1 MMTREASKKA
11 DGEME
16 TGEGRLNSHQRD
28 TLAVVFRHP
37 LSHNLEW
44 HDVLSLLEALGHVQ
58 ETHKG
63 HLVVS
68 IADKTETFEPR
79 TGHKDIGPDDLSLLR
94 KFLKRA
100 GYSPEGADA

>member
-1 MMTREASKKA
+1 
-11 DGEME
+11 ME
-16 TGEGRLNSHQRD
+16 TGQGRLNSHQRD
-28 TLAVVFRHP
+28 TLAVIFRHP

-44 HDVLSLLEALGHVQ
+44 HDVLSLLGALGHVQ

-68 IADKTETFEPR
+68 IGGETETFEPR
-79 TGHKDIGPDDLSLLR
+79 AGHKDIGPDDLSLLR